1 MTGVITPMSRLLLHI
16 PGQAPRTL
24 GPEPLSWR
32 IGRSAQNEVVIEDP
46 SLSRHHARLEF
57 QDGKALVEDLGSLN
71 GTMVNGERLQ
81 GVHPLKSGDQL
92 VLGTVTLTIGDEPTS
107 ATMLSAVQI
116 DKGAK
121 DDLSSGTMVFRA
133 AELRSGSYGTMHPE
147 NQAKHWLDALAMVS
161 DLTLELVQDVA
172 TDVLLDHL
180 LERLFQF
187 FKPDR
192 SVVLLKDSTGQLLPV
207 VIRTNE
213 YLIGKAIKLSQTL
226 VDAAVERHEALLVN
240 NAFDDPRTAA
250 AASIVRSGM
259 ATIMVTPL
267 EHEGQ
272 VIGLIYMDAKAYR
285 EPFTEDDLR
294 LVTAL
299 AHIAAAK
306 IRTARLLEEVQKK
319 KAMDQELAM
328 ARQIQQKLL
337 PEKDPVVV
345 GWELYGSNEASRQ
358 VSGDLYGYW
367 PRPDGKIYVAI
378 ADVSGKGMGPGL
390 MMAAFTAYMNAWAEI
405 MLPPSELASR
415 ISGALGLHTAKNR
428 FITAIFLLLDPASDT
443 IQFTNAGH
451 NPGLLL
457 RANGRNEELDSHG
470 LPLAM
475 LAGKPYGQDE
485 RTLAVGDVLALYTDG
500 ITEAQ
505 NPAGIDFD
513 MVGIRNA
520 VTAHKGKALTIVGE
534 EIHHALDRHTRGAPL
549 ADDRTL
555 VLVRRR

>member
-1 MTGVITPMSRLLLHI
+1 MTRVITPMSRLLLHI
-16 PGQAPRTL
+16 PGQSPRLL
-24 GPEPLSWR
+24 GPEPFSWR
-32 IGRSAQNEVVIEDP
+32 LGRSAQNEVVIEDP
-46 SLSRHHARLEF
+46 SLSRHHARLDC
-57 QDGKALVEDLGSLN
+57 QDGKVLIEDLGSLN
-71 GTMVNGERLQ
+71 GTMVNGERIK
-81 GVHPLKSGDQL
+81 GAHPLKSGDQL
-92 VLGTVTLTIGDEPTS
+92 VLGTVSLTVGDEPTS
-107 ATMLSAVQI
+107 TTMMSAVQI

-121 DDLSSGTMVFRA
+121 EELSSGTMVFRA
-133 AELRSGSYGTMHPE
+133 AELRSGSYGTVHPE
-147 NQAKHWLDALAMVS
+147 NQAKRWLDALAMVS

-172 TDVLLDHL
+172 TELLLDHL
-180 LERLFQF
+180 MERLFQF
-187 FKPDR
+187 FGPDR
-192 SVVLLKDSTGQLLPV
+192 SVVMLKDMTGELQPV
-207 VIRTNE
+207 VVRTNE
-213 YLIGKAIKLSQTL
+213 FLQGKPIKLSQTL
-226 VDAAVERHEALLVN
+226 VDAAMDRREALLVN
-240 NAFDDPRTAA
+240 NAFDDPRTSA

-306 IRTARLLEEVQKK
+306 IRTARLVEEVQKK

-337 PEKDPVVV
+337 PEKDPIVP

-367 PRPDGKIYVAI
+367 PRPDGKMYVAI

-405 MLPPSELASR
+405 MLPPSELATR

-428 FITAIFLLLDPASDT
+428 FITAIFLLLDPTSGK

-457 RANGRNEELDSHG
+457 KADGREEELGSHG
-470 LPLAM
+470 MPLAM
-475 LAGKPYGQDE
+475 LVGTPYGQDE

-513 MVGIRNA
+513 MVGIQNA
-520 VTAHKGKALTIVGE
+520 VTTHKGKPLPLVGE
-534 EIHHALDRHTRGAPL
+534 EIHRALDRHTRGAPL

>member
-1 MTGVITPMSRLLLHI
+1 M
-16 PGQAPRTL
+16 L

-32 IGRSAQNEVVIEDP
+32 LGRSAQNEVVIEDP

-57 QDGKALVEDLGSLN
+57 QNGKATIEDLGSLN
-71 GTMVNGERLQ
+71 GTMVNGVRLQ
-81 GVHPLKSGDQL
+81 GIHPLKSGDQL
-92 VLGTVTLTIGDEPTS
+92 VLGTVSLSLGDEPTGI
-107 ATMLSAVQI
+107 AIMSAVQI
-116 DKGAK
+116 EKSPK
-121 DDLSSGTMVFRA
+121 EEEISSGTMVFRA
-133 AELRSGSYGTMHPE
+133 EELRSGSYSTARPE
-147 NQAKHWLDALAMVS
+147 NQAKRWLDALAMVS

-172 TDVLLDHL
+172 TEILLDHL
-180 LERLFQF
+180 MERLFQF
-187 FKPDR
+187 FEPDR
-192 SVVLLKDSTGQLLPV
+192 SVVMLKDSTGELVPV
-207 VIRTNE
+207 VVRTNE
-213 YLIGKAIKLSQTL
+213 FLQGKPINLSQTL
-226 VDAAVERHEALLVN
+226 VDAAMERREALLVN
-240 NAFDDPRTAA
+240 NAFNDPRTAA
-250 AASIVRSGM
+250 AASIVRSGI

-319 KAMDQELAM
+319 KAMDQEMAM

-337 PEKDPVVV
+337 PDGDPTVT

-415 ISGALGLHTAKNR
+415 ISIALGLHTAKNR
-428 FITAIFLLLDPASDT
+428 FITAFFLLLDPATGT

-457 RANGRNEELDSHG
+457 RADGSELELGSHG

-475 LAGKPYGQDE
+475 LAGTPYGQGE
-485 RTLAVGDVLALYTDG
+485 QTLEVGDMLALYTDG

-513 MVGIRNA
+513 MVGIRNV
-520 VTAHKGKALTIVGE
+520 VTAYKDKPLPIVGE
-534 EIHHALDRHTRGAPL
+534 EIHHSLDRHTRGAPL

>member
-1 MTGVITPMSRLLLHI
+1 MIGVTTPMSRLILHI
-16 PGQAPRTL
+16 PGQAPRML

-32 IGRSAQNEVVIEDP
+32 LGRSAQNEVVIEDP

-57 QDGKALVEDLGSLN
+57 QNGKATIEDLGSLN
-71 GTMVNGERLQ
+71 GTMVNGVRLQ
-81 GVHPLKSGDQL
+81 GIHPLKSGDQL
-92 VLGTVTLTIGDEPTS
+92 VLGTVSLSLGDEPTGI
-107 ATMLSAVQI
+107 ALMSAVQI
-116 DKGAK
+116 EKSPK

-133 AELRSGSYGTMHPE
+133 EDLRSGSYSTAHPE
-147 NQAKHWLDALAMVS
+147 NQAKRWLDAMAMVS

-172 TDVLLDHL
+172 TEILLDHL
-180 LERLFQF
+180 MERLFRF
-187 FKPDR
+187 FEPDR
-192 SVVLLKDSTGQLLPV
+192 SVVMLKDSTGELQPV
-207 VIRTNE
+207 VVRTNE
-213 YLIGKAIKLSQTL
+213 FLQGKPINLSQTL
-226 VDAAVERHEALLVN
+226 VDAVMERREALLVN

-285 EPFTEDDLR
+285 APFTEDDLR
-294 LVTAL
+294 LVTTL

-306 IRTARLLEEVQKK
+306 IRTALLLEEVQKK

-328 ARQIQQKLL
+328 ARQIQRKLL
-337 PEKDPVVV
+337 PERDPIVV

-390 MMAAFTAYMNAWAEI
+390 MMAAFTAYMNAWAEV
-405 MLPPSELASR
+405 MLPPSELATR

-428 FITAIFLLLDPASDT
+428 FITAIFLLVDPAT
-443 IQFTNAGH
+443 GIIQFTNAGH

-457 RANGRNEELDSHG
+457 RSNGSEEELAPTVCPWRCWRARPMARMSR
-470 LPLAM
+470 LLQSETCWPCTPMASP
-475 LAGKPYGQDE
+475 KP
-485 RTLAVGDVLALYTDG
+485 RILRAL
-500 ITEAQ
+500 I
-505 NPAGIDFD
+505 
-513 MVGIRNA
+513 
-520 VTAHKGKALTIVGE
+520 LTWWASE
-534 EIHHALDRHTRGAPL
+534 TS
-549 ADDRTL
+549 
-555 VLVRRR
+555 